1 MEVDNALSGCPGVG
15 DHATIGMPDLRMG
28 ERICT
33 FLVPTQDERPTI
45 KSVTDYLAGAGVP
58 KRIWPEHLEFID
70 EIPYTPTGKVQR
82 YKLMEELLRRLKKE
96 A

>member
-1 MEVDNALSGCPGVG
+1 M
-15 DHATIGMPDLRMG
+15 
-28 ERICT
+28 
-33 FLVPTQDERPTI
+33 
-45 KSVTDYLAGAGVP
+45 TDYLAGAGVP